1 LKLQSVLCEVRKLIG
16 YDDCSLNDCMIS
28 DGTKIIVDKK
38 DKKKMQLL
46 DILEEEDD
54 DLEKAL
60 KASLKEEEEK
70 EIHPKSGENF
80 DIEMETIRIH
90 SDPNNEVDYRFRSS
104 RSDGEAVAERI
115 EQSMKEAK
123 KSLGVHNLRRIKK
136 NIIGI

>member
-1 LKLQSVLCEVRKLIG
+1 
-16 YDDCSLNDCMIS
+16 
-28 DGTKIIVDKK
+28 
-38 DKKKMQLL
+38 MQLL